1 MDGKKDVSPEVNVK
15 RVKASIIYR
24 LMLIGFGIPM
34 LGFSFI
40 CGLMGVFGYDMVK
53 WNNQTIHGLLALPT
67 ALLSGILLSL
77 LFTVFLGS
85 VTCLGLWIYS
95 RFRPLQVKVL
105 D

>member
-1 MDGKKDVSPEVNVK
+1 
-15 RVKASIIYR
+15 
-24 LMLIGFGIPM
+24 M

-40 CGLMGVFGYDMVK
+40 CGVMGIFGYDTVK
-53 WNNQTIHGLLALPT
+53 WSGQTIHGVLALPV
-67 ALLSGILLSL
+67 ALFIGLFLSV

-85 VTCLGLWIYS
+85 ITCLGLWVYS